1 MVKKLSLLTLLSTL
15 IIAQAP
21 MYAMETPS
29 ETAMQVIKQNGK
41 EAAGHLLQAV
51 KNAAGY
57 IPVETIKN
65 GLVRTGKAI
74 VGFLPGVA
82 EQATKEVKVFAEAL
96 TKTPMTTTVLVAAAG
111 YGVYKLYKK
120 VAPSNARPN
129 NARR

>member
-21 MYAMETPS
+21 VCAMEP
-29 ETAMQVIKQNGK
+29 EAEPVMQVIKANGAGI
-41 EAAGHLLQAV
+41 AAHLLQAV

-57 IPVETIKN
+57 IPVESIKN
-65 GLVRTGKAI
+65 GLVRTGKVI
-74 VGFLPGVA
+74 VGFLPGMAKQVTEEA
-82 EQATKEVKVFAEAL
+82 KVFAEAL